1 MCKVIVTCRSMLWT
15 LLSIVVAFAELVA
28 FMDSEWL
35 VGPSISPSPNSSISY
50 QPTLGLYGRCRLIQQ
65 RSAQCGP
72 YAENFGEIASN
83 FWKVTAIFLAV
94 GLLILVVVALLA
106 VFSLCFQ
113 SIMGKSLFNVC
124 GLVQAIA
131 GFFLLLGLV
140 FYPVG
145 WGCEKVKQYC
155 GEQASPFRN
164 GGKSHLQ
171 RQGSRRDR
179 GGKKPH
185 LRSVVTAILLDSTTN
200 HQAWWSQDVVSAGT
214 EKEPAIRTAITDAL
228 FTFSGIYST

>member
-164 GGKSHLQ
+164 GDCSLGWAFFTAV
-171 RQGSRRDR
+171 
-179 GGKKPH
+179 GGLVLTFFCAVFSAQAEKATSSDKVQDEIEEG
-185 LRSVVTAILLDSTTN
+185 RSLIC
-200 HQAWWSQDVVSAGT
+200 
-214 EKEPAIRTAITDAL
+214 AL
-228 FTFSGIYST
+228 